1 MTLNRLVQSTYLWF
15 GKLKGVLQNFGFT
28 QSKHN
33 DVLFYNT
40 FYSLFINVYVDD
52 IKVFYLG
59 NIIIFIL
66 KKDLQSKYKLKDIS
80 NIT

>member
-1 MTLNRLVQSTYLWF
+1 MTLDRLVQSTYLWF
-15 GKLKGVLQNFGFT
+15 GELKGIWKNFGFT

-33 DVLFYNT
+33 DALFYNT
-40 FYSLFINVYVDD
+40 FYSLFINIYVDD

-59 NIIIFIL
+59 NITILIL